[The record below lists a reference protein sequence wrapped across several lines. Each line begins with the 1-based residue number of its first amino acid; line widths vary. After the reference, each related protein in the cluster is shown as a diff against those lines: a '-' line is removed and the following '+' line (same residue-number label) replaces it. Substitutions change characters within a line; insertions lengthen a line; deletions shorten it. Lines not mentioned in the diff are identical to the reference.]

1 MRQRKQ
7 QPGGF
12 KERRQQRKTERKER
26 RQQRKTERTE
36 QRQQRKTER
45 TKQRQERK
53 AQRIERRQE
62 RKTERTE
69 QRQERKTERTEQR
82 QERKTERT
90 EQRQERKTERT
101 KQRQERKAQRI
112 ERREQRR
119 RDRRLRVKRAVAGT
133 IRFLGRTRPPLPDPD
148 FVETPT
154 KSARVSVLSTMLC
167 LSVAAL
173 MVSGKTVE
181 IADRLPLG
189 ADRDRWVAAA
199 ESTDR
204 VGNWLSLN
212 RPYDALRELRGAGED
227 AGQRVDVIG
236 DLEDLLA
243 ANVEAGPGPL
253 AATATTVPAISAPD
267 STRAATTDDTSEPP
281 DAAGFDDPASPNGD
295 IAEDPI
301 PTAIA
306 APQDANPAD
315 APSLEDPAA
324 STGGD
329 PEVVAGTPP
338 LSLGD
343 LTEPAT
349 AGTEPSVQGPG
360 EEGAAE
366 VSLLQLRPIPVS
378 EEAPLRA
385 YVAGDSQAFYLGVE
399 LRTGPLRRV
408 VEVTLENRHSTGLAR
423 PGYFNWP
430 AQLLSVSAEVD
441 PELVV
446 MTLGSNDWQ
455 NMTTP
460 EGQILSRG
468 SDEWIAE
475 WGRRLGVAFDVL
487 EVPRRQVMWVGLPPT
502 RSNKTR
508 EGYALM
514 NRITTEVAAERDFVT
529 MIDIWEMFGGDE
541 PYRASIPPPDD
552 PEGSPVLVRQ
562 TDGVHLNR
570 RGAEWV
576 AAIVEEEIRRIWD
589 PVDG

>member
-12 KERRQQRKTERKER
+12 KE
-26 RQQRKTERTE
+26 
-36 QRQQRKTER
+36 QRQQRK
-45 TKQRQERK
+45 
-53 AQRIERRQE
+53 AQRTEQRQE
-62 RKTERTE
+62 RKTEGTE

-82 QERKTERT
+82 QERK
-90 EQRQERKTERT
+90 
-101 KQRQERKAQRI
+101 AQRI
-112 ERREQRR
+112 ERKEQRR
-119 RDRRLRVKRAVAGT
+119 RDRRLRVKGAVAGT
-133 IRFLGRTRPPLPDPD
+133 NRFLGRTRPPLPDPD

-154 KSARVSVLSTMLC
+154 KSARLSVLSAMLC
-167 LSVAAL
+167 LSVSVL
-173 MVSGKTVE
+173 MVSGKIVE

-253 AATATTVPAISAPD
+253 AATATTVPAVSAPD
-267 STRAATTDDTSEPP
+267 STQAATTDDTSEPP

-301 PTAIA
+301 PRAIA
-306 APQDANPAD
+306 APQDANPTD

-349 AGTEPSVQGPG
+349 AETEPSVQGPG

-385 YVAGDSQAFYLGVE
+385 YVAGDSQSFYLGVE
-399 LRTGPLRRV
+399 LRAGSLRRV
-408 VEVTLENRHSTGLAR
+408 IEVTLENRHSTGLAR
-423 PGYFNWP
+423 PAYFNWP
-430 AQLLSVSAEVD
+430 AHLLSVSTELD
-441 PELVV
+441 PELLV
-446 MTLGSNDWQ
+446 MTMGNNDWQ
-455 NMTTP
+455 DMRSQDN
-460 EGQILSRG
+460 EILRRG
-468 SDEWIAE
+468 SDPWRAE
-475 WGRRLGVAFDVL
+475 WGRRLGVMFDLTAGPHRHIV
-487 EVPRRQVMWVGLPPT
+487 WVGLPPT
-502 RSNKTR
+502 RRDDFR
-508 EGYALM
+508 EGYAVM
-514 NRITTEVAAERDFVT
+514 NEVAVEVAAERDFVT
-529 MIDIWEMFGGDE
+529 MIDIWEIFGGDQ

-562 TDGVHLNR
+562 SDGVHLNR

-576 AAIVEEEIRRIWD
+576 VAIVEEEIRRIWD